1 MGQFDNI
8 DIKYLPG
15 VGPKR
20 AALLK
25 EELDIENFEQLIHF
39 YPYKYIDRSRF
50 YLIREIDSDQ
60 TFVQIKGHFVSFT
73 IEGSGKTQRLKGLFT
88 DGRDVIDV
96 VWFAGIKYLK
106 EQLKTGVE
114 YVLFGKPN
122 VFNYEYSFSHPELEL
137 LSKFQAHPHSGL
149 EPYYNT
155 TGKMKNSRLTSKA
168 MKAIEES
175 AVKLVREYKIT
186 ERLSKEMLDRNHLLN
201 LTDSIAG
208 IHFPPNFDILNRAR
222 ERLKF
227 EELFYLEL
235 MLLRQC
241 MQREKQSSGLLMRS
255 VGHYFNTFYFNQL
268 PFPLTG
274 AQKRV
279 IREIYEDMRSGRQM
293 NRLLQGDVGSG
304 KTLVA
309 LMCCLIA
316 VDNGYQACI
325 MAPTEVLANQHLE
338 SLTQMTRDLGLNIKL
353 LTGST
358 PKKQRDVIHQE
369 LTDGTLQILIGTHAL
384 IEDTV
389 QFRNLGLAIIDE
401 QHRFGVAQRAK
412 LWTKNT
418 LPPHVL
424 VMTATPI
431 PRTLAM
437 TVYGDLRV
445 SVIDEMPPGRKPV
458 QTYHRYIDRRGQIY
472 DFVRKQIQAGRQ
484 VYFVFPLIDENE
496 KIDLA
501 SLESGFEEICG
512 VFSEY
517 KVCMVHGR
525 MTPALKDANMALFAS
540 GQAKIMVATTVI
552 EVGVNVPNATVMV
565 IENAE
570 RFGLS
575 QLHQL
580 RGRVGRGADQSFCI
594 MLTGMKLT
602 RDTRK
607 RMDIMVK
614 TNDGF
619 QIADADLQLRGP
631 GDMEGTQQSGIPF
644 DLKIANLATDQALIE
659 LARSEAERI
668 LDEDPDLSLSKN
680 YIYAKNLEQL
690 KTQVHNWS
698 EIS

>member
-8 DIKYLPG
+8 DIKFLPG
-15 VGPKR
+15 VGPR
-20 AALLK
+20 RVELLK
-25 EELDIENFEQLIHF
+25 KELGIENFDDLIHF

-60 TFVQIKGHFVSFT
+60 TFVQIKGHFIS
-73 IEGSGKTQRLKGLFT
+73 IESEGQGRTARLKGIFT
-88 DGRDVIDV
+88 DGRDTIDV
-96 VWFAGIKYLK
+96 VWFSGLNYVRDSVKIGI
-106 EQLKTGVE
+106 E
-114 YVLFGKPN
+114 YVLFGKPAIY
-122 VFNYEYSFSHPELEL
+122 NYSYNFSHPELEL
-137 LSKFQAHPHSGL
+137 FTKYQSHAHGGL

-155 TGKMKNSRLTSKA
+155 TGKMKTSHLTSKV
-168 MKAIEES
+168 MKSIMEG
-175 AVKLVREYKIT
+175 AVKIVREYKIT
-186 ERLSKEMLDRNHLLN
+186 ERLPAEILERYHMLN
-201 LTDSIAG
+201 LTNSIIN
-208 IHFPPNFDILNRAR
+208 IHFPANIDSVNRAR

-227 EELFYLEL
+227 EELLYLQL
-235 MLLRQC
+235 MLQRQC
-241 MQREKQSSGLLMRS
+241 LQRESQSQGFIMRS
-255 VGHYFNTFYFNQL
+255 VGNYFNTFYFRHL
-268 PFPLTG
+268 PFALTG

-279 IREIYEDMRSGRQM
+279 VREIFEDMRSGRQM

-309 LMCCLIA
+309 LLCCLIA
-316 VDNGYQACI
+316 ADNGYQSCI

-338 SLTQMTRDLGLNIKL
+338 SLLGMTSGLGINIRL

-358 PKKQRDVIHQE
+358 TKKQREIIHRE
-369 LTDGTLQILIGTHAL
+369 LQDGTLHILVGTHAL
-384 IEDTV
+384 IEDNV
-389 QFRNLGLAIIDE
+389 VFRNLGLAIIDE
-401 QHRFGVAQRAK
+401 QHRFGVEQRAK

-458 QTYHRYIDRRGQIY
+458 QTFHRYIEQRGQIY
-472 DFVRKQIQAGRQ
+472 SFVQKQIEAGRQ

-496 KIDLA
+496 KLDLA
-501 SLESGFEEICG
+501 SLEAGYEEISN
-512 VFSEY
+512 VFY
-517 KVCMVHGR
+517 QFKVCMVHGR
-525 MTPALKDANMALFAS
+525 MASAQKDANMALFAS
-540 GQAKIMVATTVI
+540 GQAQIMVATTVI
-552 EVGVNVPNATVMV
+552 EVGVNVPNASVMV

-594 MLTGMKLT
+594 LLTGYKLSK
-602 RDTRK
+602 DTKK
-607 RMDIMVK
+607 RMDIMVQ

-644 DLKIANLATDQALIE
+644 ELKIANLATDGAIIE
-659 LARSEAERI
+659 RARNEAQRI
-668 LDEDPDLSLSKN
+668 LADDPELTAPQN
-680 YIYAKNLEQL
+680 RIYADNLKKMKQ
-690 KTQVHNWS
+690 QVHDWS